1 MTSSY
6 ALTFEFKFNNY
17 EKMLQQV
24 NRWMKT
30 GTLNA
35 LLVILIAFGVSSC
48 KSKKKM
54 KEVSNKE
61 PLEQVEKDISYDNA
75 NKEMVNDA
83 NKAKNTPP
91 PATLSTKLSGYFA
104 AISSAPT
111 VSSANSSIN
120 EALTLFASPGVPVFI
135 IIYESPSGELDYDE
149 PTTAEKY
156 LNYLKDQK
164 KNQNNIRDMKT
175 NASGKITELELIKR

>member
-1 MTSSY
+1 
-6 ALTFEFKFNNY
+6 
-17 EKMLQQV
+17 MLQHV

-30 GTLNA
+30 GTLNG
-35 LLVILIAFGVSSC
+35 LLVLLIVLGASSC

-54 KEVSNKE
+54 REVSNKE
-61 PLEQVEKDISYDNA
+61 PMEKVEKDISYDNA
-75 NKEMVNDA
+75 NKEMENDA
-83 NKAKNTPP
+83 NKAKTAA
-91 PATLSTKLSGYFA
+91 PATLSSKLSGYFA

-111 VSSANSSIN
+111 VASANSSIN
-120 EALTLFASPGVPVFI
+120 EALMLFASPGVPVFI
-135 IIYESPSGELDYDE
+135 IIYESPSGEVDYDE

-164 KNQNNIRDMKT
+164 KNLNNIRDMKT